1 LLNQQEREYF
11 VEKCKDIRALTIDEI
26 ATLGVGHLGGCMSV
40 VEIMVM
46 LYYKYMNIDPK
57 NPKMEGRDRLV
68 LSKAHAGPTL
78 YSILA
83 DKGYFDKS
91 ELKTLNQPGTHLPSH
106 ANMVLTTG
114 VDMTAGSLGQ
124 GLSCATGA
132 AIGSKLRKDG
142 ATIYC
147 IMGDGEINEG
157 QIWEA
162 ASYASHMKLDNLI
175 AFVDANGMQLDG
187 ETWEV
192 NKMDP
197 LMDKWRSFGWR
208 TLEVDGHDVNAIDAA
223 IATAKT
229 FMDKPTVIIC
239 RTLKGKGVSFLEAS
253 WKNNHNVKISPE
265 QRDQALE
272 ELGRKGE

>member
-1 LLNQQEREYF
+1 MNQQEREYF

>member
-1 LLNQQEREYF
+1 MLNQQERDYF
-11 VEKCKDIRALTIDEI
+11 NEKCKDIRALTIDEI

-40 VEIMVM
+40 VEILVM

-78 YSILA
+78 YAILA

-132 AIGSKLRKDG
+132 AIGSKLRKDN
-142 ATIYC
+142 ATIFAVL
-147 IMGDGEINEG
+147 GDGETNEG

-162 ASYASHMKLDNLI
+162 ASYAAHMGLNNLI
-175 AFVDANGMQLDG
+175 AFTDANGMQLDG

-197 LMDKWRSFGWR
+197 LADKWRAFGWR
-208 TLEVDGHDVNAIDAA
+208 AFDIDGHDVNAIDAA

-229 FMDKPTVIIC
+229 YRDKPTMIIC
-239 RTLKGKGVSFLEAS
+239 RTMKGKGVSFLEAT

>member
-1 LLNQQEREYF
+1 MNQQEREYF

-46 LYYKYMNIDPK
+46 LYYKHMNIDPK

-157 QIWEA
+157 QIWET

-239 RTLKGKGVSFLEAS
+239 RTLKGKGVSFLEAT

>member
-1 LLNQQEREYF
+1 MDTCLFLGAGIVPLSDTHRRLPEPDKTGLGFRRARKKEKVNTLLNQQEREYF

-46 LYYKYMNIDPK
+46 LYYKHMNIDPK

-78 YSILA
+78 YAILA

-132 AIGSKLRKDG
+132 AIGS
-142 ATIYC
+142 
-147 IMGDGEINEG
+147 
-157 QIWEA
+157 
-162 ASYASHMKLDNLI
+162 
-175 AFVDANGMQLDG
+175 
-187 ETWEV
+187 
-192 NKMDP
+192 
-197 LMDKWRSFGWR
+197 
-208 TLEVDGHDVNAIDAA
+208 
-223 IATAKT
+223 
-229 FMDKPTVIIC
+229 
-239 RTLKGKGVSFLEAS
+239 
-253 WKNNHNVKISPE
+253 
-265 QRDQALE
+265 
-272 ELGRKGE
+272 

>member
-1 LLNQQEREYF
+1 MLNQQEREYF

-46 LYYKYMNIDPK
+46 LYYKHMNIDPK

>member
-1 LLNQQEREYF
+1 MLNQQEREYF

-46 LYYKYMNIDPK
+46 LYYKHMNIDPK

-239 RTLKGKGVSFLEAS
+239 RTLKGKGVSFLEAT